1 MVEPTRIVD
10 TEELVQGIEDGAKL
24 VMAPDYAGAP
34 LAAVRALIRCK
45 IRDLHL
51 IGAPQFG
58 LAADLLIGAGCVQT
72 VETAGLGLG
81 EFGLAPR
88 FRDAV
93 ANGTVHIKDA
103 TCPAIHAGLQA
114 AEKGVPFMPIRG
126 IIGSDLTCHR
136 DDWTVIDNPLGDSE
150 PILLVSAIEPDA
162 ALAHAPMAD
171 SEGNVWVGL
180 RREIMTMA
188 HASKRTLVTVER
200 LYDGNL
206 LSDSLLAPGTLPS
219 LYVDAVSVQ
228 ERGCWPLA
236 FPGEYETD
244 VAHMERYVVQ
254 ARTEEGFDSYLEEF
268 VIRAQEAAE

>member
-1 MVEPTRIVD
+1 MVGI
-10 TEELVQGIEDGAKL
+10 EELVEGIEDGAKL

-34 LAAVRALIRCK
+34 LAAVRALIRRK
-45 IRDLHL
+45 VQGLHL

-58 LAADLLIGAGCVQT
+58 LAADLLVGAGCAHT

-93 ANGTVHIKDA
+93 AKGAVHLKDA

-126 IIGSDLTCHR
+126 IIGSDLTR
-136 DDWTVIDNPLGDSE
+136 QRNDWTVIDSPLGDAE
-150 PILLVSAIEPDA
+150 PILLVAAIEPDV

-171 SEGNVWVGL
+171 RDGNVWVGL

-188 HASKRTLVTVER
+188 HSSKKTLVTVER
-200 LYDGNL
+200 LFDGCQRQPDDRPGPGAGNPAQPL
-206 LSDSLLAPGTLPS
+206 RGRGDGAGAEVLALGVSRRIRDRRRTHGALRCRSADGRGLRRLS
-219 LYVDAVSVQ
+219 
-228 ERGCWPLA
+228 
-236 FPGEYETD
+236 
-244 VAHMERYVVQ
+244 
-254 ARTEEGFDSYLEEF
+254 
-268 VIRAQEAAE
+268 

>member
-1 MVEPTRIVD
+1 MVSPTRFVGI
-10 TEELVQGIEDGAKL
+10 EELAEGVEDGAKV

-34 LAAVRALIRCK
+34 LAAVRALIRRK
-45 IRDLHL
+45 VRDLHL

-58 LAADLLIGAGCVQT
+58 LAADLLVGAGCVQT

-93 ANGTVHIKDA
+93 AQGDVHLKDA

-126 IIGSDLTCHR
+126 IIGSDLTR
-136 DDWTVIDNPLGDSE
+136 QRNDWTVIDSPLGE
-150 PILLVSAIEPDA
+150 AEVAAIEPDV

-171 SEGNVWVGL
+171 EAGNVWVGL

-200 LYDGNL
+200 LHDGNL
-206 LSDSLLAPGTLPS
+206 LADPALAPGTLPG
-219 LYVDAVSVQ
+219 LYVDAVSVR
-228 ERGCWPLA
+228 EKGCLRWSQKFGQGVKVYSA
-236 FPGEYETD
+236 GYGGIRD
-244 VAHMERYVVQ
+244 
-254 ARTEEGFDSYLEEF
+254 EEATA
-268 VIRAQEAAE
+268 VHA